1 MSPVTS
7 TLPGKFFTNEPPG
20 KPINRLKKL
29 KSCTGLIR
37 VLISSAA
44 GVADK
49 AGCVWLA
56 CRVALRK
63 SFYEKPVVPHLRD
76 LLLED
81 YGVRC
86 DRLTKN

>member
-1 MSPVTS
+1 MSQ
-7 TLPGKFFTNEPPG
+7 
-20 KPINRLKKL
+20 IRLDV
-29 KSCTGLIR
+29 S
-37 VLISSAA
+37 
-44 GVADK
+44 
-49 AGCVWLA
+49 
-56 CRVALRK
+56 RVALRK